1 MYYSVLLLFTSYS
14 LYHFILY
21 THVFLYYMLVSAL
34 IYSLVTLNKRKSG
47 LVLSQTL
54 LIFFVVAGFIF
65 HSSSTGKTFKTYV
78 LNSTSEVKKVVWPNK
93 KETSQMTLVVFVF
106 VLLMGI
112 FLWLIDSLLSWLI
125 KILLG
130 DY

>member
-1 MYYSVLLLFTSYS
+1 MLDKFKNSISILCVVAS
-14 LYHFILY
+14 LY
-21 THVFLYYMLVSAL
+21 VFNSSFVADYPVYIKFL
-34 IYSLVTLNKRKSG
+34 
-47 LVLSQTL
+47 TL
-54 LIFFVVAGFIF
+54 LVFFVIAGFIF
-65 HSSSTGKTFKTYV
+65 HSSSTGKTFKSYV

-93 KETSQMTLVVFVF
+93 KETSQMTLIVFVF

-130 DY
+130 DF

>member
-1 MYYSVLLLFTSYS
+1 MLDKFKNSLSILFVLAS
-14 LYHFILY
+14 
-21 THVFLYYMLVSAL
+21 
-34 IYSLVTLNKRKSG
+34 IYIFNSSFVANYPVYLK
-47 LVLSQTL
+47 L
-54 LIFFVVAGFIF
+54 LILIVFFIIAAFVFY
-65 HSSSTGKTFKTYV
+65 SSSTGKTFKSYV

>member
-1 MYYSVLLLFTSYS
+1 MS
-14 LYHFILY
+14 LIHPFFLITLFILSFLSCLFFALAAFVFY
-21 THVFLYYMLVSAL
+21 T
-34 IYSLVTLNKRKSG
+34 
-47 LVLSQTL
+47 
-54 LIFFVVAGFIF
+54 
-65 HSSSTGKTFKTYV
+65 SSTGKTFKSYV
-78 LNSTSEVKKVVWPNK
+78 FNSTSEVKKVVWPNK

-112 FLWLIDSLLSWLI
+112 FLWLIDNLLSWLI

>member
-1 MYYSVLLLFTSYS
+1 MLDKLKNS
-14 LYHFILY
+14 LSI
-21 THVFLYYMLVSAL
+21 
-34 IYSLVTLNKRKSG
+34 I
-47 LVLSQTL
+47 
-54 LIFFVVAGFIF
+54 FVVASVYVFNSSFLSDYPLYLKLLILF
-65 HSSSTGKTFKTYV
+65 VFFALAAFVFYTSSTGKTFKSYV
-78 LNSTSEVKKVVWPNK
+78 FNSTSEVKKVVWPNK

-112 FLWLIDSLLSWLI
+112 FLWLIDNLLSWLI

>member
-1 MYYSVLLLFTSYS
+1 
-14 LYHFILY
+14 
-21 THVFLYYMLVSAL
+21 
-34 IYSLVTLNKRKSG
+34 
-47 LVLSQTL
+47 
-54 LIFFVVAGFIF
+54 
-65 HSSSTGKTFKTYV
+65 
-78 LNSTSEVKKVVWPNK
+78 
-93 KETSQMTLVVFVF
+93 MTLIVFVF

>member
-1 MYYSVLLLFTSYS
+1 MLDKLKNSIS
-14 LYHFILY
+14 ILCVVASIY
-21 THVFLYYMLVSAL
+21 VFNS
-34 IYSLVTLNKRKSG
+34 SLVADYPVYLKF
-47 LVLSQTL
+47 LTL
-54 LIFFVVAGFIF
+54 LIFFVVAALIF
-65 HSSSTGKTFKTYV
+65 HSSSTGKIFKAYV

-112 FLWLIDSLLSWLI
+112 FLWMIDSLLSWLI

>member
-1 MYYSVLLLFTSYS
+1 MLDKLKNSLSILCVVASIYAFNSSFVADYPVYLKLL
-14 LYHFILY
+14 
-21 THVFLYYMLVSAL
+21 
-34 IYSLVTLNKRKSG
+34 
-47 LVLSQTL
+47 TL
-54 LIFFVVAGFIF
+54 LILFVVAGFIF

>member
-1 MYYSVLLLFTSYS
+1 MLDKFKNS
-14 LYHFILY
+14 L
-21 THVFLYYMLVSAL
+21 S
-34 IYSLVTLNKRKSG
+34 
-47 LVLSQTL
+47 
-54 LIFFVVAGFIF
+54 IFFVLVSIYIFNSSLVADYPVYLKLLILLVFFIIAAF
-65 HSSSTGKTFKTYV
+65 VFYSSSTGKTFKSYV

-112 FLWLIDSLLSWLI
+112 FLWLIDSFLSWLI

>member
-1 MYYSVLLLFTSYS
+1 MIDKLKNSLSVICIVASIYFFNSSFLADYP
-14 LYHFILY
+14 LYL
-21 THVFLYYMLVSAL
+21 
-34 IYSLVTLNKRKSG
+34 K
-47 LVLSQTL
+47 L
-54 LIFFVVAGFIF
+54 LILLVFFAFAAFVFYT
-65 HSSSTGKTFKTYV
+65 SSTGKTFKSYV
-78 LNSTSEVKKVVWPNK
+78 FSSTSEVKKVVWPNK

-112 FLWLIDSLLSWLI
+112 FLWLIDNLLSWLI

>member
-1 MYYSVLLLFTSYS
+1 MLDKLKNSLSIICVVASIYVFNSSYLTDYP
-14 LYHFILY
+14 LYL
-21 THVFLYYMLVSAL
+21 
-34 IYSLVTLNKRKSG
+34 R
-47 LVLSQTL
+47 L
-54 LIFFVVAGFIF
+54 LILLVFFALATFVFYT
-65 HSSSTGKTFKTYV
+65 SSTGKTFKSYV
-78 LNSTSEVKKVVWPNK
+78 FNSTSEVKKVVWPNK

-112 FLWLIDSLLSWLI
+112 FLWLIDSLLSWFI

>member
-1 MYYSVLLLFTSYS
+1 MIDKLKNSLSVICIVASFYVFNSSFLADYPLYLKLL
-14 LYHFILY
+14 ILL
-21 THVFLYYMLVSAL
+21 VFLAL
-34 IYSLVTLNKRKSG
+34 
-47 LVLSQTL
+47 
-54 LIFFVVAGFIF
+54 AAFIF
-65 HSSSTGKTFKTYV
+65 YTSFTGKTFKSYV

-112 FLWLIDSLLSWLI
+112 FLWLIDNLLSWLI

>member
-1 MYYSVLLLFTSYS
+1 MLDKFKNS
-14 LYHFILY
+14 L
-21 THVFLYYMLVSAL
+21 S
-34 IYSLVTLNKRKSG
+34 
-47 LVLSQTL
+47 
-54 LIFFVVAGFIF
+54 IFFVVASIYVFNSSFVSGYPVYLKLLILLFFFTIAALVF
-65 HSSSTGKTFKTYV
+65 YSSSTGKIFKSYV
-78 LNSTSEVKKVVWPNK
+78 INSTSEVKKVVWPNK

>member
-1 MYYSVLLLFTSYS
+1 MLDKVKNSLSIFIVAVSIYIFNSSYVSDYPVYLKLLILLFFFSIAA
-14 LYHFILY
+14 F
-21 THVFLYYMLVSAL
+21 VFY
-34 IYSLVTLNKRKSG
+34 
-47 LVLSQTL
+47 
-54 LIFFVVAGFIF
+54 
-65 HSSSTGKTFKTYV
+65 SSSTGKTFKSYV

-93 KETSQMTLVVFVF
+93 KETSQMTLVVFIF
-106 VLLMGI
+106 VLIMGI